1 MVAKDVTDTGE
12 DPARTR
18 RSRANRANAR
28 HSTGPRSPEGRARS
42 SLNALRHGIHARIT
56 EEEIAQML
64 RERAAGQDQPLG
76 VAADEVEVF
85 LVNLVVLERARRAY
99 AQTMSE
105 TLASLNAQRPASM
118 QSLRRIHDAQAR
130 ALGSLLRLQRVG
142 PRA

>member
-1 MVAKDVTDTGE
+1 
-12 DPARTR
+12 
-18 RSRANRANAR
+18 
-28 HSTGPRSPEGRARS
+28 
-42 SLNALRHGIHARIT
+42 
-56 EEEIAQML
+56 ML

-105 TLASLNAQRPASM
+105 TLASLNAQRPASI
-118 QSLRRIHDAQAR
+118 QSLRRIHEAQAR